1 MSPVHYRVKHRTV
14 YDYGA
19 DVVHAH
25 QLLHLTPRSSPYQQ
39 CLSHAVEICPV
50 PGDRAHDVD
59 VFGNPII
66 RIELDRPHVRL
77 EVAAEMRV
85 AVKARVEL
93 DGDSMPWE
101 RVRDALAY
109 AKRPRSAQEL
119 EASCYRMESP
129 YVRLKNAFAEFA
141 ADCFPRGR
149 PVLACADALMKK
161 LHTELTYAPGET
173 NIGTPLLDV
182 LESRRGVCQD
192 YSHLMI
198 ACLRSQGLSARYVSG
213 YLRTIP
219 RSGAPPLVAADASHA
234 WVSVYVPPIGW
245 VDLDPTNG
253 IRVDTDHITLAWGRD
268 FGDVSPLRGVIV
280 GGGQHTLNVGVTV
293 ELETQGEQSE
303 KV

>member
-1 MSPVHYRVKHRTV
+1 MSSVRYRIKHETV

-25 QLLHLTPRSSPYQQ
+25 QLLHLTPRQSPHQE
-39 CLSHAVEICPV
+39 CLSHEVELCPV
-50 PGDRAHDVD
+50 PGDRSEDVD
-59 VFGNPII
+59 AFGNRVI
-66 RIELDRPHVRL
+66 RIELDRPHRHL
-77 EVAAEMRV
+77 EVTAEMQVNVRERA
-85 AVKARVEL
+85 AVDAESL
-93 DGDSMPWE
+93 PWE

-109 AKRPRSAQEL
+109 AKRPRTEQEL
-119 EASCYRMESP
+119 EASRYRVESP
-129 YVRLKNAFAEFA
+129 YVHLKNAFAEFA

-149 PVLACADALMKK
+149 SVLACADTLMKK
-161 LHTELTYAPGET
+161 LHDELTYAPGET
-173 NIGTPLLDV
+173 YVGTPLLDV

-219 RSGAPPLVAADASHA
+219 RPDAPQLVGADASHA

-245 VDLDPTNG
+245 IDLDPTNG
-253 IRVDTDHITLAWGRD
+253 MRVGTDHITLAWGRD

-280 GGGQHTLNVGVTV
+280 GGGQHTLRVGVTV
-293 ELETQGEQSE
+293 E
-303 KV
+303 VV